1 MDQTWL
7 RIYRYLVFNEKL
19 VNWQRCICW
28 TLKQWKLSFQSN
40 KNFQTIHLLDSISRN
55 INHTSVYTST
65 ICSQLHGRY
74 TQRRRQYVTPIL
86 RPQKF
91 GKGKPLPH
99 RWLGI
104 STSLPSHGYGVT
116 SLYLY
121 CNNEAIHR
129 CTYNVCAHK
138 RNTKRCAQHILLDP
152 SYLHIVFSPLETSW
166 SGCSSSWGRQNE
178 GWSG

>member
-1 MDQTWL
+1 M
-7 RIYRYLVFNEKL
+7 E
-19 VNWQRCICW
+19 NWIARWQ
-28 TLKQWKLSFQSN
+28 LSSFSS
-40 KNFQTIHLLDSISRN
+40 HLDNISRD
-55 INHTSVYTST
+55 IFYTSVFIPT

-104 STSLPSHGYGVT
+104 STSLPSHGNGTT

-121 CNNEAIHR
+121 RNNEAIHW
-129 CTYNVCAHK
+129 CTYNVCSHQ
-138 RNTKRCAQHILLDP
+138 RNTQRCAQHVLLDP
-152 SYLHIVFSPLETSW
+152 SYLHIVFSTLETSW
-166 SGCSSSWGRQNE
+166 SRCTSSGGR
-178 GWSG
+178 

>member
-1 MDQTWL
+1 MNLPCLW
-7 RIYRYLVFNEKL
+7 K
-19 VNWQRCICW
+19 W
-28 TLKQWKLSFQSN
+28 TFSDNTEPSKK
-40 KNFQTIHLLDSISRN
+40 HLIPERLEYFKACVA
-55 INHTSVYTST
+55 TEP
-65 ICSQLHGRY
+65 CSQLHGRY

-104 STSLPSHGYGVT
+104 STSLPGHGYVLT
-116 SLYLY
+116 SLYLHR
-121 CNNEAIHR
+121 NNEAIHW
-129 CTYNVCAHK
+129 CTYNVCAHE

-152 SYLHIVFSPLETSW
+152 SYLHIGFSPLEKSW
-166 SGCSSSWGRQNE
+166 SGCPSSWGRQNE